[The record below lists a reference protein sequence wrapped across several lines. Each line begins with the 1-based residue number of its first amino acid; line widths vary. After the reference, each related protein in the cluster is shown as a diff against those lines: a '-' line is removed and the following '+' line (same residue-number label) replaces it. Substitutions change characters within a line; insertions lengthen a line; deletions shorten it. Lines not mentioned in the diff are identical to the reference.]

1 MPNKTSYA
9 DFVNDWQRL
18 TTSVEVNQS
27 ILPDLIELRERL
39 LRVLAELQEIMARQD
54 GHRAGLRA
62 ETKRLR
68 ALLQE
73 GRDLALR
80 VRAVIR
86 AHLGP
91 REEKLAEFR
100 IPVLGR
106 TRPVQPATEP
116 TEPTE
121 PPQPGNKK

>member
-18 TTSVEVNQS
+18 ATSVEVNQS
-27 ILPDLIELRERL
+27 ILPDLIMLRDQL
-39 LRVLAELQEIMARQD
+39 LSVLAELQEIMARQD

-68 ALLQE
+68 ELLKE

-91 REEKLAEFR
+91 RDEKLAEFR

-106 TRPVQPATEP
+106 PRPAQPATEP
-116 TEPTE
+116 A
-121 PPQPGNKK
+121 QPEDKKQK